1 MRRGLLGI
9 CSAAIASIGVL
20 VLVSGCLGRSP
31 EVRLFTLGSQSQLE
45 RSERAP
51 ELAVL
56 IGPVRLPSY
65 LERPQIARRLGG
77 GEVQL
82 DEFNRWVGGFEEN
95 LIRAL
100 TEGIRR
106 QLGSARVV
114 GYPSRVPFPM
124 DYRVRL
130 DVDELIVDE
139 SNRLRLQL
147 RWVIASEVEGERPS
161 LSTFEREIAAGN
173 RSVEALI
180 EAHDRVL
187 SELAQ
192 AIADQLVALSEA
204 R

>member
-1 MRRGLLGI
+1 MRRGLMAICRAGI
-9 CSAAIASIGVL
+9 VAIGALLL
-20 VLVSGCLGRSP
+20 VAGCLGRSP
-31 EVRLFTLGSQSQLE
+31 QVRLFTLGSQLQPE

-51 ELAVL
+51 DLAVL
-56 IGPVRLPSY
+56 VGPIRLPSY

-95 LIRAL
+95 LLHAL

-114 GYPSRVPFPM
+114 GYPAQAPFPM
-124 DYRVRL
+124 NYRIRL
-130 DVDELIVDE
+130 HVDELIVDE
-139 SNRLRLQL
+139 SNTLRVQL
-147 RWVIASEVEGERPS
+147 RWAITSEGKGEAPT
-161 LSTFEREIAAGN
+161 LSTFEREIAVGG
-173 RSVEALI
+173 RSVEALV
-180 EAHDRVL
+180 EAHDRAL

-192 AIADQLVALSEA
+192 RIADQLVAQSEA